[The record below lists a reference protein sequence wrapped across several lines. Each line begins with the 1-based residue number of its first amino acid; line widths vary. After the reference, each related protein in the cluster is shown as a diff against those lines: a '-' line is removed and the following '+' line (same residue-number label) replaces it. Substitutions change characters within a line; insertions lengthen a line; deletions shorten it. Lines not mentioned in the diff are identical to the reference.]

1 VTNHPSY
8 HTIHYTISHTMTTY
22 SSVLFLGATGYIGG
36 TVLQSILAS
45 STPPSTITAVVRNE
59 KKAEA
64 LNSLSTPS
72 GTTLKAVMGDLSKAD
87 QLIELAKEHDIVINC
102 ANADS
107 EEGIKA
113 LIEGMKQ
120 RRDKTGHRPL
130 LIQTSGT
137 GVLVDDAQGRY
148 PSDRIYTDLNPT
160 PATAKTPEL
169 VSFSKIPETNP
180 HRPVDL
186 EIIKAD
192 ASGILKSYI
201 ILPSTIWGAGKGEL
215 YEKDIANS
223 YSDQMPMLIRAALD
237 RGQAGVFGKGS
248 NIWPHVN
255 IGDLG
260 NLYGLVYT
268 RAQKGDIGHGTAGY
282 YLGIAGEYTHLS
294 AANTIGTALA
304 NNKFAESGQSTSF
317 TPEEIQKYYSG
328 STFQGSNARGV
339 ADRSKSIGWR
349 PKRDINDFYSHLK
362 EEVVR
367 IEKRFGRKWEGGNQ
381 SAAWQK

>member
-1 VTNHPSY
+1 
-8 HTIHYTISHTMTTY
+8 MTTY

-148 PSDRIYTDLNPT
+148 PSDRVSITPAKSPCLKANDQIYTDLNPT

-237 RGQAGVFGKGS
+237 RGQAGVFGKGES
-248 NIWPHVN
+248 FPHIDHNILIP
-255 IGDLG
+255 
-260 NLYGLVYT
+260 
-268 RAQKGDIGHGTAGY
+268 RFQ
-282 YLGIAGEYTHLS
+282 HL
-294 AANTIGTALA
+294 APC
-304 NNKFAESGQSTSF
+304 QH
-317 TPEEIQKYYSG
+317 
-328 STFQGSNARGV
+328 
-339 ADRSKSIGWR
+339 W
-349 PKRDINDFYSHLK
+349 
-362 EEVVR
+362 
-367 IEKRFGRKWEGGNQ
+367 
-381 SAAWQK
+381 